1 MSALNNARKST
12 SMRTWSLVTVAA
24 ILLTAICGTGAAA
37 FAGLLP
43 SSKGVAVAV
52 TAIPLVDVQFE
63 AALRADRRHSP
74 SFERHALL
82 HA

>member
-1 MSALNNARKST
+1 MSALMSARKST
-12 SMRTWSLVTVAA
+12 SMRTWSIVAVA
-24 ILLTAICGTGAAA
+24 TILLTVACGTGAAA

-52 TAIPLVDVQFE
+52 TAIPLIDVQFE
-63 AALRADRRHSP
+63 TAARADHHRSVNLQGR
-74 SFERHALL
+74 ALL